1 MPRLATSPRHSDK
14 STARSVLARP
24 VARARLKF
32 VDSTPNLVDECLI
45 CYESTAR
52 RIPCCTARVC
62 QRCAKGLSKCPICRV
77 ALLDED
83 IELCFEVASEG
94 ELRTRIREA
103 VHLSALALICLRG
116 RSPQEVEFFQDLL
129 LYKALRI
136 IRTLPLESFAFE
148 SERLVELI
156 EQHNFDRNLVSEEIE
171 DRLLHLVETSDKAK
185 WAAAVVRLQSLAL
198 VNLSEILAMDEI
210 RVARTRLLGRF
221 AETDGWQ
228 IRDQWHSTS
237 NMRMKTMMTSAAP
250 TAWRGVRLPVRIPLP
265 QQSHDAVTVSYSPLH
280 AHLGT
285 R

>member
-156 EQHNFDRNLVSEEIE
+156 EQHNFDRNLAIYANQFNPGLPPDVSAVTLEFTLKQPSPMWVDKDFSIRSLQGYVFHRTSTECGCSTPDEEE
-171 DRLLHLVETSDKAK
+171 ETFVSLVRRYRLGVEGFVADKPRGIADYCE
-185 WAAAVVRLQSLAL
+185 
-198 VNLSEILAMDEI
+198 LSE
-210 RVARTRLLGRF
+210 VAL
-221 AETDGWQ
+221 E
-228 IRDQWHSTS
+228 
-237 NMRMKTMMTSAAP
+237 M
-250 TAWRGVRLPVRIPLP
+250 
-265 QQSHDAVTVSYSPLH
+265 
-280 AHLGT
+280 
-285 R
+285 

>member
-77 ALLDED
+77 AILDED
-83 IELCFEVASEG
+83 IELCFKVASEG

-116 RSPQEVEFFQDLL
+116 RSPQEIEFFQDLL

-136 IRTLPLESFAFE
+136 IQTLPLESFAFE

-210 RVARTRLLGRF
+210 RVARTRFWDALRKQTAGRYATNARANLARCVGTLISCRFNLAWHVCAVCKLICLHNITTGEGDRRKAVLELL
-221 AETDGWQ
+221 
-228 IRDQWHSTS
+228 
-237 NMRMKTMMTSAAP
+237 
-250 TAWRGVRLPVRIPLP
+250 
-265 QQSHDAVTVSYSPLH
+265 
-280 AHLGT
+280 
-285 R
+285 